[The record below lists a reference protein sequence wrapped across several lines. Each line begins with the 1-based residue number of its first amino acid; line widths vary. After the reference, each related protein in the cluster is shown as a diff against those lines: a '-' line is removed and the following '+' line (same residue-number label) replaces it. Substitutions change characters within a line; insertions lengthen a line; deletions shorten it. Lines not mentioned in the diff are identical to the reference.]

1 MRPAT
6 PSSLSDGAEARRG
19 IVVKRRKKMRSSS
32 KIPLG
37 RGHGPD
43 DEVAGRANDLSP
55 LIPQF
60 VAVLPLIP
68 QILTTVDDIRSHL
81 HRLRKSH
88 YTVEEIAEATAR
100 SCYTVR
106 QWIKQK
112 RIGAIRVPGT
122 GPKGRLLIPREEL
135 EKLVATGL
143 ASQLPA
149 AAID

>member
-1 MRPAT
+1 
-6 PSSLSDGAEARRG
+6 
-19 IVVKRRKKMRSSS
+19 MRSSS

-37 RGHGPD
+37 RGSGPGD
-43 DEVAGRANDLSP
+43 SVVGPANDLSP
-55 LIPQF
+55 LICQF

-68 QILTTVDDIRSHL
+68 RILTTVDDIRSHL

-88 YTVEEIAEATAR
+88 YTVEEIAEATGRA
-100 SCYTVR
+100 SYTVR
-106 QWIKQK
+106 GWVK
-112 RIGAIRVPGT
+112 RGRIRAIRVADT
-122 GPKGRLLIPREEL
+122 GPRGRLLIPREEL

>member
-1 MRPAT
+1 
-6 PSSLSDGAEARRG
+6 
-19 IVVKRRKKMRSSS
+19 MRSSS
-32 KIPLG
+32 KILLG
-37 RGHGPD
+37 RGPGPD
-43 DEVAGRANDLSP
+43 DRVAGPADDLS
-55 LIPQF
+55 LIRQF

-68 QILTTVDDIRSHL
+68 RILTTVDDIRSHL

-88 YTVEEIAEATAR
+88 YTVEEIADATGRAA
-100 SCYTVR
+100 YTVR
-106 QWIKQK
+106 TWVKEG
-112 RIGAIRVPGT
+112 RIRAIRVTGT